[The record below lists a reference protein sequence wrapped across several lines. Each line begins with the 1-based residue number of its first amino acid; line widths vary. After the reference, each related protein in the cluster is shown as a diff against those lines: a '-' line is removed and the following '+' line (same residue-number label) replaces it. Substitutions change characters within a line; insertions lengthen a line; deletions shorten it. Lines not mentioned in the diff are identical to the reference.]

1 MKKILIA
8 VGALLALSAQ
18 ASGSFPDKAV
28 NVIVPFPAG
37 GSTDMVART
46 VALSMGEQLGKALVD
61 ALNRLMPFLP
71 QLVQSVVDL
80 ALAMIPLLPQFADLA
95 ISLLPLLMDIVVAT
109 MPHIIKLVNKF
120 TEFAVAVMP

>member
-37 GSTDMVART
+37 GSTDMVARA
-46 VALSMGEQLGKALVD
+46 VALSMGEQLGKPFVVENRPGATGTIGAGAVKRAPADGYTLLV
-61 ALNRLMPFLP
+61 A
-71 QLVQSVVDL
+71 
-80 ALAMIPLLPQFADLA
+80 
-95 ISLLPLLMDIVVAT
+95 SLGPSSRRT
-109 MPHIIKLVNKF
+109 
-120 TEFAVAVMP
+120 